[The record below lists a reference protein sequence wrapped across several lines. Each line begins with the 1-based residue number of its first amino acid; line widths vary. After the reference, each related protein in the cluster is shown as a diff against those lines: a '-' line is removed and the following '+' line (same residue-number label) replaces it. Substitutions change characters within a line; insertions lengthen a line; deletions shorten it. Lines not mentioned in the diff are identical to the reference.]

1 MPTITDYITQ
11 TRRLVHDASA
21 QFWTDTELIDY
32 INAGRNAVV
41 SDTGCNRILQSFS
54 LSANTETYAYTVLPQ
69 GALTIDLI
77 NITILWGTQR
87 VPLDYMAFTEFN
99 AKLRGWQTF
108 VGRPTCFTTYGNQ
121 SVKIGPI
128 PDQTYPAEFD
138 TIVLP
143 FQMTAGSPTQ
153 DTLVYPFTDPVPYYA
168 ASQAKEKTQDKEE
181 AAQFMQQYGQKAMR
195 AVKASFTRRLRSA
208 TTG

>member
-1 MPTITDYITQ
+1 MPNVTDYITQ
-11 TRRLVHDASA
+11 TRRLLHDASA

-41 SDTGCNRILQSFS
+41 SDTGCNRILQSYS
-54 LSANTETYAYTVLPQ
+54 LVANTESYAYTVLPQ
-69 GALTIDLI
+69 GASTIDVI

-108 VGRPTCFTTYGNQ
+108 VSRPTVFTTYGNQ
-121 SVKIGPI
+121 SVMIGPV
-128 PDQTYPAEFD
+128 PDQIYPAEFD
-138 TIVLP
+138 TVVLP
-143 FQMTAGSPTQ
+143 FRMTSGSATQ

-168 ASQAKEKTQDKEE
+168 ASQAKEKTQDQEE
-181 AAQFMQQYGQKAMR
+181 SARFMQQYGQKAMR
-195 AVKASFTRRLRSA
+195 AIKSSFTRRLRSA